1 MLLASFLFVGGVVS
15 SAFAES
21 YTDGIEYFKSGQPDR
36 AKIILD
42 KTLNDPSTKKAEAYF
57 YLGEIYSGM
66 NKPDSAGM
74 YYEMGLQADPL
85 YPYNSIGKGK
95 LMLKN
100 NKKEAEALF
109 KAAIKSDKKNPE
121 IYLAVSKA
129 YYENVMPEYQK
140 YLDKALDADKE
151 YAPIYVFEGDILVK
165 DGKYGE
171 ACGFYEMAQ
180 NFDENCLEAYVKYSN
195 IYFPINASLAI
206 AKLEDLLKLKPN
218 SAIAQ
223 RELAEAYF
231 KDSKYNQAVEAYAR
245 YMANPNHFE
254 SDQSRYAALLF
265 FDKKYQ
271 ESLDLVDKM
280 IVKNPNDFILKRL
293 AMYDNYE
300 LKNYDK
306 ALTAAE
312 TFMNT
317 PGNPQF
323 NTQDYIIYANI
334 LIENKL
340 ADKAVPVLEKAISLD
355 QEKVELYKELSEA
368 YRAAG
373 DMLKS
378 ADAYNEYMKRNQ
390 DVSLTDYF
398 FLGTIYYRAASAE
411 APAAEATP
419 EEKAAKLAIQK
430 PIYQKADS
438 LFAIVI
444 ERAPEDYRGYLWRA
458 RTNSGLDP
466 ETTEGLAKPYY
477 EALLTVLEKA
487 QNPNKAA
494 LLEAYKYIGF
504 YNYQKEYAAGK
515 NVYPETR
522 KWWSKMLTVD
532 PNNEIKALLD
542 QLPQ

>member
-1 MLLASFLFVGGVVS
+1 
-15 SAFAES
+15 
-21 YTDGIEYFKSGQPDR
+21 
-36 AKIILD
+36 
-42 KTLNDPSTKKAEAYF
+42 
-57 YLGEIYSGM
+57 
-66 NKPDSAGM
+66 
-74 YYEMGLQADPL
+74 
-85 YPYNSIGKGK
+85 
-95 LMLKN
+95 
-100 NKKEAEALF
+100 
-109 KAAIKSDKKNPE
+109 
-121 IYLAVSKA
+121 
-129 YYENVMPEYQK
+129 
-140 YLDKALDADKE
+140 
-151 YAPIYVFEGDILVK
+151 
-165 DGKYGE
+165 
-171 ACGFYEMAQ
+171 
-180 NFDENCLEAYVKYSN
+180 
-195 IYFPINASLAI
+195 
-206 AKLEDLLKLKPN
+206 
-218 SAIAQ
+218 
-223 RELAEAYF
+223 
-231 KDSKYNQAVEAYAR
+231 
-245 YMANPNHFE
+245 
-254 SDQSRYAALLF
+254 
-265 FDKKYQ
+265 
-271 ESLDLVDKM
+271 M